1 MTPSPKPLGRHIAP
15 ALDEA
20 RLERQ
25 IAAIVK
31 RGAPR
36 RPVASSLRRQAVAAA
51 VCLVVGGSV
60 AWRLTKVTRA
70 EPTEPTLAVAG
81 TTVETRAGGETIT
94 LADGSRAVLAPK
106 SKLTLMTVRPDIVR
120 VALEEGGVDL
130 DVVHAEG
137 KEFVVVA
144 RGYEIRVLG
153 TRFRVRLLE
162 GAGAASLEVEVARGR
177 VRVTHA
183 GKPDDADLRVLGA
196 GETWTATLDAERP
209 VSASAPAIEASA
221 DTAPVPRPAAVG
233 AGGAKELLA
242 RAEASRAANDPRGA
256 ARLFDA
262 LRAHHRSDP
271 RAGLAA
277 FELGRLRLDR
287 LGDPRGAA
295 EALSDALSIA
305 PGAPFREDAQARLV
319 EAYEASGDHARC
331 LDARAG
337 YLARYPRGV
346 HRGTIASRCGE

>member
-36 RPVASSLRRQAVAAA
+36 RPVASFSRRQAVAAA

-70 EPTEPTLAVAG
+70 EPTEPNEQTLAVAG

-162 GAGAASLEVEVARGR
+162 GAGAARLEVAVARGR

-209 VSASAPAIEASA
+209 VSASAPAVEASA

-233 AGGAKELLA
+233 AG
-242 RAEASRAANDPRGA
+242 EAPRSCSRAPRRRAPRTIRA
-256 ARLFDA
+256 AR
-262 LRAHHRSDP
+262 
-271 RAGLAA
+271 
-277 FELGRLRLDR
+277 
-287 LGDPRGAA
+287 RGC
-295 EALSDALSIA
+295 SM
-305 PGAPFREDAQARLV
+305 
-319 EAYEASGDHARC
+319 
-331 LDARAG
+331 
-337 YLARYPRGV
+337 
-346 HRGTIASRCGE
+346 RCGPATARIRGPGSRRSSSAGSGSIGWAIPAAPPRR